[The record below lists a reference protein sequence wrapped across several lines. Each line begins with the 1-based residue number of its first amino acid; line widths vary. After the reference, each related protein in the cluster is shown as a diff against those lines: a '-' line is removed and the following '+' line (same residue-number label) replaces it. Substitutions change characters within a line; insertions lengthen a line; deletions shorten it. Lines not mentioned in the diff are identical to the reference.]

1 MSEAPTTRPGRTTAP
16 RGRRGETPALL
27 VALVAIFVLSLAQ
40 APRTGAEDG
49 EAFAGT
55 DSQVTGTLT
64 EAGAKPWFSPI
75 FEPGSTEVESGLF
88 ALQAALGAGL
98 FGYAL
103 GNLRGRRTERE
114 RLLASGTITPLE
126 PTVAPTT
133 VPMPQSPEQ
142 G

>member
-1 MSEAPTTRPGRTTAP
+1 M
-16 RGRRGETPALL
+16 TPALL
-27 VALVAIFVLSLAQ
+27 VALVAIFVLSLAL

-88 ALQAALGAGL
+88 ALQAALGAG
-98 FGYAL
+98 FIGYYL
-103 GNLRGRRTERE
+103 GVSVTREKMRREMAQQM
-114 RLLASGTITPLE
+114 ASQQEIQPR
-126 PTVAPTT
+126 AD
-133 VPMPQSPEQ
+133 
-142 G
+142 